1 MVDGVVEGVLL
12 DPGQRA
18 HPVVDASGRWVFDE
32 GDQYPGAHPT
42 VSAEGE
48 WVSDDRDPEAGGLD
62 RVVVSAP
69 GGVREPWEYRPPS
82 SGSESYFGAPGD
94 LWAGMVDWWFSHD
107 IPTEG
112 LPSGGGLMVGP
123 LEMAKLGNFLKD
135 ALLPLMAGDI
145 GLAGVGGLGPFD
157 PLPLPFGKV
166 IGEGV
171 KGAKWV
177 VKAVKAVGK
186 GDDVVA
192 GLAKSVPDTP
202 AFYGI
207 ERLDETGWG
216 NSEHDAVR
224 GLFEESGESLRG
236 NARMLSP
243 DDPAIP
249 DVVYHVTASGSD
261 IAEEGVLRVGKDVG
275 LGAGGGPPER
285 LISFTVS
292 REVAERLAA
301 DFELRRQVAVLG
313 AKGDRAGVSELLRA
327 ESRRWGIEKSTPE
340 RVEEL
345 TGSSMWGA
353 PEGQGMEYEWEY
365 YLWEVHPE
373 HGERELEDAL
383 GFFLTQRGRAGGPRN
398 PLFMVGAGHIGR
410 GEPEP
415 LLSWATK
422 TADDIQILAV
432 PKENLAAS
440 GGAVVDF
447 DLGKGFLEEI
457 RVYGDVPVP
466 AGGVARETGETAAR
480 GADEAAEGGVAAAR
494 ALDTEDVP
502 IEFFDDMQGNPG
514 VMAGEVT
521 NQAKVDKLAASIAE
535 DGITEPLIL
544 EFHPGTGLVWLGE
557 GNHRLAAARQL
568 GLDSVPVRGVRY
580 EPTPSEVRLSGD
592 GKRLSPYTLEHL
604 NNDDWFGEA
613 WVSESGE
620 RLQATFTPSQVGVP
634 TAGGVARETG
644 EATARTVV
652 GETAPTLDAFTE
664 MAGRGK
670 LHPATGRDLPGEA
683 TATNPFEFG
692 VINGYSE
699 DDIAHFYLAL
709 RAPWNKAR
717 TARNVGAVRDDMREL
732 AYEQFL
738 EDRAEY
744 LAKQSGAP
752 LGSVHRQLSDEIG
765 KADVVRGESGEMML
779 EVDDVEAFDA
789 ALKAWEEANPV
800 TPFTEAMERLD
811 PPAGGVARETGEAAV
826 KDAVPEGKILAD
838 QRGHAVSEDLHGQP
852 GSVGYAD
859 VVGESQYV
867 DFIEVRL
874 PATFMEDHIWNRSL
888 PGGVEVKSL
897 KTVWVRRLT
906 ASDIREIYSDAD
918 FYSDAATAA
927 EMGLRGLAASARA
940 TVKALRKALGVP
952 EGAPFPSRAEI
963 EAILAAMGG

>member
-1 MVDGVVEGVLL
+1 
-12 DPGQRA
+12 
-18 HPVVDASGRWVFDE
+18 
-32 GDQYPGAHPT
+32 
-42 VSAEGE
+42 
-48 WVSDDRDPEAGGLD
+48 
-62 RVVVSAP
+62 
-69 GGVREPWEYRPPS
+69 
-82 SGSESYFGAPGD
+82 
-94 LWAGMVDWWFSHD
+94 
-107 IPTEG
+107 
-112 LPSGGGLMVGP
+112 
-123 LEMAKLGNFLKD
+123 
-135 ALLPLMAGDI
+135 LMAGDI

-171 KGAKWV
+171 KGAK
-177 VKAVKAVGK
+177 
-186 GDDVVA
+186 A
-192 GLAKSVPDTP
+192 GV
-202 AFYGI
+202 
-207 ERLDETGWG
+207 R
-216 NSEHDAVR
+216 AVR
-224 GLFEESGESLRG
+224 G
-236 NARMLSP
+236 
-243 DDPAIP
+243 
-249 DVVYHVTASGSD
+249 
-261 IAEEGVLRVGKDVG
+261 
-275 LGAGGGPPER
+275 
-285 LISFTVS
+285 
-292 REVAERLAA
+292 
-301 DFELRRQVAVLG
+301 AV
-313 AKGDRAGVSELLRA
+313 
-327 ESRRWGIEKSTPE
+327 
-340 RVEEL
+340 
-345 TGSSMWGA
+345 
-353 PEGQGMEYEWEY
+353 
-365 YLWEVHPE
+365 
-373 HGERELEDAL
+373 
-383 GFFLTQRGRAGGPRN
+383 
-398 PLFMVGAGHIGR
+398 
-410 GEPEP
+410 
-415 LLSWATK
+415 
-422 TADDIQILAV
+422 
-432 PKENLAAS
+432 
-440 GGAVVDF
+440 
-447 DLGKGFLEEI
+447 
-457 RVYGDVPVP
+457 
-466 AGGVARETGETAAR
+466 R

-811 PPAGGVARETGEAAV
+811 PPAGGVARETGEAVGRHDTPFVAAARTNPKLNRLETSLQEV
-826 KDAVPEGKILAD
+826 EERLNDALSPEMDGLRWSYISDNELIDEVADELANDPEYQRTLQQVLSDVFGGTEKDPIVLY
-838 QRGHAVSEDLHGQP
+838 RGRIP
-852 GSVGYAD
+852 GSDSGR
-859 VVGESQYV
+859 EYV
-867 DFIEVRL
+867 
-874 PATFMEDHIWNRSL
+874 
-888 PGGVEVKSL
+888 
-897 KTVWVRRLT
+897 
-906 ASDIREIYSDAD
+906 
-918 FYSDAATAA
+918 
-927 EMGLRGLAASARA
+927 AASAHPRWA
-940 TVKALRKALGVP
+940 AAFGQGGFDLRGIAGLPDGELVELTVPRGNIAFHG
-952 EGAPFPSRAEI
+952 SAEEAELIVSLDENVI
-963 EAILAAMGG
+963 ERVIESLPRIPGR